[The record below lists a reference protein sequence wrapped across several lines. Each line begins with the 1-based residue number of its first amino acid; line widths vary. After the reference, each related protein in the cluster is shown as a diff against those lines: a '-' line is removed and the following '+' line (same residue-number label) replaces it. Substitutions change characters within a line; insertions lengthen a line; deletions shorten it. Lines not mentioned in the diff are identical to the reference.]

1 MKHFKTMFSNGN
13 SIFFSSK
20 DADSAMNYGNKQA
33 DKKKVTMIAISILTR
48 EQAKS
53 QGLID

>member
-1 MKHFKTMFSNGN
+1 MMHFKAILSNGN

-33 DKKKVTMIAISILTR
+33 DKKKVQMIAISILTK
-48 EQAKS
+48 EEAKT